1 MSWFSGSRQQ
11 SRAPE
16 PKESLKHRSLALPQL
31 LRGLHPEAHPSLL
44 DLGMAVGPNLEFLSA
59 YSCRV
64 RIVDLYRSLLAEPA
78 ESREPDAFPAL
89 LARLVPLEPEEHFD
103 VILAWDLLNYLKAD
117 QTTAL
122 MNWLI
127 PACTARTIVFALI
140 STQRQIPNA
149 PLRYRILDEQH
160 MAWEG
165 AAVATRPSPRF
176 TQHQMRRM
184 TPGFSVKSSYILRNG
199 IQECLL
205 ERGTQRGVAMA
216 VAVASPRRVVI
227 R

>member
-1 MSWFSGSRQQ
+1 MSWFSGSRQR
-11 SRAPE
+11 RAPE
-16 PKESLKHRSLALPQL
+16 PKESLAHRSLALPQL

-44 DLGMAVGPNLEFLSA
+44 DLGMAVGPNLEFLSR

-89 LARLVPLEPEEHFD
+89 LVRLLPLEAGEHFD
-103 VILAWDLLNYLKAD
+103 IILAWDLLNYLRAD

-122 MNWLI
+122 MTWLT

-149 PLRYRILDEQH
+149 PLRYRILDEHH

-176 TQHQMRRM
+176 TQLQMQRM

-205 ERGTQRGVAMA
+205 QMGTQRGVAKA
-216 VAVASPRRVVI
+216 VAVASPRRVVV